1 MFKIKYTVIIFLMTI
16 FCFSQDKEKPRKSL
30 VKTQAQRDKEAAKKA
45 PINLYKIVS
54 IQRDTTIVDTTLSI
68 KKEYEFNYLRKDI
81 FGLLPLPN
89 EGQSY
94 NTLDFGLNKFTKYP
108 EFGYRAK
115 QFNYFDAN
123 DIKYYNVATPLSE
136 IYYKSVMEQGQNV
149 ETLITLNTSKQFNFS
164 ISYKG
169 LRSLGKYQNQL
180 SSSGNFVFT
189 ASYQSKKKRYNS
201 NFHLAIQDVLNGEN
215 GGVTNTL
222 DFETNDPQ
230 FIDRPRI
237 QTYLKDA
244 LTVQRGNRLFLNHSY
259 RINPTNSQN
268 NLYLN
273 HQFNYE
279 AKFFEYNQATL
290 LSTVGSGNDAIS
302 ILRFGAI
309 NDGVTQINNQNN
321 YDKIY
326 NKVGLVYEN
335 KTFGKFEFFVENFNF
350 KYVFGEDK
358 TVDSKTYSGSLKNSI
373 NSIGGKYEYRKN
385 KWNGT
390 FSVSNAITSQS
401 VRDIDA
407 NLTYTLDTKNKIS
420 FQYQNISK
428 LPNHNL
434 MLHQSDFKRYNW
446 ENNFKNEKINT
457 VSINANT
464 QFGNASV
471 QLTNL
476 SDHIYLSNDSTYPN
490 FQNISPKQYDNSINY
505 LSLKV
510 NKEFNYKD
518 FGLDNTVLYQKVT
531 QPDLVINVPKFTARS
546 TIYYSHYYFKR
557 ALFGQI
563 GVTANYFSKYYANEY
578 NPVIGEFFIQGNKQI
593 GNYPSLDFFINARI
607 RQTRFFLKA
616 EHFNSSFSGRHYFS
630 TPNIPANDFIIR
642 AGLVWNFFQ

>member
-1 MFKIKYTVIIFLMTI
+1 
-16 FCFSQDKEKPRKSL
+16 
-30 VKTQAQRDKEAAKKA
+30 
-45 PINLYKIVS
+45 
-54 IQRDTTIVDTTLSI
+54 
-68 KKEYEFNYLRKDI
+68 
-81 FGLLPLPN
+81 
-89 EGQSY
+89 
-94 NTLDFGLNKFTKYP
+94 
-108 EFGYRAK
+108 
-115 QFNYFDAN
+115 
-123 DIKYYNVATPLSE
+123 
-136 IYYKSVMEQGQNV
+136 MEQGQNV

>member
-1 MFKIKYTVIIFLMTI
+1 MNKAKNTVIIFLISI
-16 FCFSQDKEKPRKSL
+16 FSFSQDQEKEKPRKSL
-30 VKTQAQRDKEAAKKA
+30 VKTQVQRDKEAAKKA
-45 PINLYKIVS
+45 PINWYKIVS
-54 IQRDTTIVDTTLSI
+54 LQRDTTIVDTTLSI

-115 QFNYFDAN
+115 QFNYLDAN

-149 ETLITLNTSKQFNFS
+149 QTLITLNTSKQFNFS

-201 NFHLAIQDVLNGEN
+201 NFHLTIQDGLNGEN
-215 GGVTNTL
+215 GGLTNTL
-222 DFETNDPQ
+222 DFESNDPQ

-237 QTYLKDA
+237 QNYLKDA
-244 LTVQRGNRLFLNHSY
+244 RTVQRGNRLFLNQIF
-259 RINPTNSQN
+259 RINPANSQN

-279 AKFFEYNQATL
+279 AKFFEFDQNTL
-290 LSTVGSGNDAIS
+290 LSAVGSGDTANS
-302 ILRFGAI
+302 ILRFGPI
-309 NDGVTQINNQNN
+309 NEGITQINNQNN

-326 NKVGLVYEN
+326 NKIGLVYEN
-335 KTFGKFEFFVENFNF
+335 KTLGKFEFFVENFNF
-350 KYVFGEDK
+350 KSVFGNDK
-358 TVDSKTYSGSLKNSI
+358 TVDNTTYSGTLKNSI

-390 FSVSNAITSQS
+390 FSVSNSITSQS

-407 NLTYTLDTKNKIS
+407 NLTYALNPKNKIS

-434 MLHQSDFKRYNW
+434 MLHQSDFKSYNW
-446 ENNFKNEKINT
+446 ENTFKNEKINNLA
-457 VSINANT
+457 INAMT
-464 QFGNASV
+464 QFGNASF

-476 SDHIYLSNDSTYPN
+476 SDYIYLSNDFPYTNY
-490 FQNISPKQYDNSINY
+490 QIVTPKQYDKAINY

-510 NKEFNYKD
+510 NKEINYKN
-518 FGLDNTVLYQKVT
+518 FGFDNTLLFQKVT
-531 QPDLVINVPKFTARS
+531 QPDLVINVPKIIVRS
-546 TIYYSHYYFKR
+546 TLYYSHYYFKR

-578 NPVIGEFFIQGNKQI
+578 NPVIGEFFIQDIKQI

-630 TPNIPANDFIIR
+630 IPN
-642 AGLVWNFFQ
+642 